1 MLDLK
6 NSYRWVMNDEKNGEQ
21 SSNTKKKVE
30 EEQAA
35 RQLFIVSGERENYE
49 KKLKAIFFYIQPNI

>member
-30 EEQAA
+30 EDEIP
-35 RQLFIVSGERENYE
+35 F
-49 KKLKAIFFYIQPNI
+49 